1 MPRSSSSSSSAS
13 SAGSSSSSRRMKQRM
28 LPKTPAVNTLIWFT
42 GRDPR
47 KVKGVRAY
55 YYDDDFET
63 GSNGSYNS
71 IWSSWSNSRSNV
83 EYYLVESKGVYW
95 AEYPEQSRK
104 PKPRPSGR
112 VSQPSAT
119 AAWARNASVRDANGG
134 DDSESDDGS
143 SSDGSESEYGHQQ
156 PGPFAQPPGSMRVGM
171 PNGDPPPMGRPQ
183 MGGPPPM
190 GRPPMGGPPAMGGPP
205 GAPPGTFPPG
215 FAGMPRPSPHPQMP
229 PPGHGMPPPQGFRP
243 PMGMGMPPPPPGAGP
258 PGPFPGGR

>member
-1 MPRSSSSSSSAS
+1 MPRSSSSSGS

-63 GSNGSYNS
+63 RSNGSYS
-71 IWSSWSNSRSNV
+71 SMWSSWTSNRSNV
-83 EYYLVESKGVYW
+83 EYYLVESKGLYY
-95 AEYPEQSRK
+95 AEYPEQSK
-104 PKPRPSGR
+104 NTKSRPSGR

-134 DDSESDDGS
+134 DDSDSDDGS
-143 SSDGSESEYGHQQ
+143 SSDSSESEYGHQQ
-156 PGPFAQPPGSMRVGM
+156 PGPFAQPPGPMRMGM
-171 PNGDPPPMGRPQ
+171 PN
-183 MGGPPPM
+183 GGPPPM
-190 GRPPMGGPPAMGGPP
+190 GRPPMMGGPPPMGGPP
-205 GAPPGTFPPG
+205 GPPPGGFPPG

-243 PMGMGMPPPPPGAGP
+243 PMGMGMAPPPPGAGH
-258 PGPFPGGR
+258 PGPFPGGH